1 MTKRPIGRIL
11 ALAVLI
17 ALGLG
22 LYFWFAPQTPVIVQP
37 AEMDATS

>member
-1 MTKRPIGRIL
+1 MAKRPIGPIL

-22 LYFWFAPQTPVIVQP
+22 LYFWFSPGTPVVVQP
-37 AEMDATS
+37 AETETTS

>member
-17 ALGLG
+17 ALGFG
-22 LYFWFAPQTPVIVQP
+22 LYFWFAPETPVIVQP
-37 AEMDATS
+37 AETETTS